1 MAENKG
7 RSGDSPVE
15 VKVNGIQFEVKTQ
28 KLPAREILELAKQRG
43 AVPGKPE
50 EYDLQGEKG
59 RYGPDDLVDLKVDN
73 IFITLP
79 KTPTQV
85 A

>member
-1 MAENKG
+1 MAG
-7 RSGDSPVE
+7 IRSKEEDRSYE
-15 VKVNGIQFEVKTQ
+15 IKVNGIEIEVKRQ
-28 KLPAREILELAKQRG
+28 KITAGEILALAKERG

-50 EYDLQGEKG
+50 EYVLQGDKG
-59 RYGPDDLVDLKVDN
+59 RYDSDDLIDLNEDY

-79 KTPTQV
+79 TAPTQV

>member
-1 MAENKG
+1 MAETRGKEGKG
-7 RSGDSPVE
+7 SFE
-15 VKVNGIQFEVKTQ
+15 VKVNGIQFEIESQ
-28 KLPAREILELAKQRG
+28 ELPAREILELAKQRG

-50 EYDLQGEKG
+50 EYALQGEKG
-59 RYGPDDLVDLKVDN
+59 RYGPDDLVNLEVDN

-79 KTPTQV
+79 TTATQV

>member
-1 MAENKG
+1 MAETRGKEED
-7 RSGDSPVE
+7 RSFE
-15 VKVNGIQFEVKTQ
+15 VKVNGIQFEVKNRE
-28 KLPAREILELAKQRG
+28 LSARKILELAKERG

-50 EYDLQGEKG
+50 EYDLQGEKA
-59 RYGPDDLVDLKVDN
+59 RYSLDDLVNLEEDN

-79 KTPTQV
+79 TAPTPV

>member
-1 MAENKG
+1 MAVTGEKVENG
-7 RSGDSPVE
+7 LYE
-15 VKVNGIQFEVKTQ
+15 IKVNGIEIDVKRQEIT
-28 KLPAREILELAKQRG
+28 AGEILELAKERG

-50 EYDLQGEKG
+50 EYVLQGDKG
-59 RYGPDDLVDLKVDN
+59 RYGPDDLINLEEDN

-79 KTPTQV
+79 IAPTPV

>member
-1 MAENKG
+1 MAETSNKEE
-7 RSGDSPVE
+7 RRLHE
-15 VKVNGIQFEVKTQ
+15 IKVNGIKIEVKRQ
-28 KLPAREILELAKQRG
+28 KLTAGEILELAKERG

-50 EYDLQGEKG
+50 EYVLQGDKG
-59 RYGPDDLVDLKVDN
+59 RYGPDDLIDLNEDN

-79 KTPTQV
+79 TAPTQV